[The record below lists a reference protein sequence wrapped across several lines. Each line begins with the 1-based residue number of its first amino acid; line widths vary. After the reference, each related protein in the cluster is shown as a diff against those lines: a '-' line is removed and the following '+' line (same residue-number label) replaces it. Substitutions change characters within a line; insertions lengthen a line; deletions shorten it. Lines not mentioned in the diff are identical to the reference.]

1 MKLYRFKTFR
11 TSYFFPR
18 MRKELEYMYDLYPTY
33 GGKLSRIYWWL
44 FRHCSI
50 VRALNACEGKNAGFP
65 YQKIIEL
72 EGKGSLMA
80 FNLGTPGPEQKI
92 SILGFDEERKEPF
105 FAKYSEKPDAIKLTR
120 NEVATYQVLNNTN
133 LAPELFEVKELEDCI
148 WMRTSFVQGKHLS
161 SMALT
166 KEIVDLAIKLSKYHL
181 SDKVANEEGLMLSL
195 SHGDFCPWNML
206 ANDDKLQLIDWEM
219 AADRPLG
226 YDIFKYVC
234 QVSLLFTPEKSL
246 IHTIKENQAL
256 INSYFS
262 QCGIEDWDAYR
273 DEFLKEFAVYFDR
286 KISHN

>member
-18 MRKELEYMYDLYPTY
+18 MRKELEYMYGLYPTY

-50 VRALNACEGKNAGFP
+50 VRALNACEGEKAGFP
-65 YQKIIEL
+65 YRKIVDL
-72 EGKGSLMA
+72 EGKNSLMA
-80 FNLGTPGPEQKI
+80 FNLGTPGSEQKI
-92 SILGFDEERKEPF
+92 SILGFDAEKKEPF
-105 FAKYSEKPDAIKLTR
+105 FAKFSEKPDAIKLTR
-120 NEVATYQVLNNTN
+120 NEVATYKVLDGTN
-133 LAPELFEVKELEDCI
+133 LAPKLFEVKELDDCI

-166 KEIVDLAIKLSKYHL
+166 EEIVDLALSLSKYHL
-181 SDKVANEEGLMLSL
+181 TNASTNNEGLRLSL

-206 ANDDKLQLIDWEM
+206 VDAGNIQLIDWEM

-234 QVSLLFTPEKSL
+234 QCSRLFHPDKSYSSA
-246 IHTIKENQAL
+246 IEENKAL
-256 INSYFS
+256 IDQYFS
-262 QCGIEDWDAYR
+262 RLGIQDWGNYYD
-273 DEFLKEFAVYFDR
+273 YFS
-286 KISHN
+286 KNGVL

>member
-1 MKLYRFKTFR
+1 MTLYLFKTFR

-18 MRKELEYMYDLYPTY
+18 MTKELEYMYGLYPTY
-33 GGKLSRIYWWL
+33 GGALSRIYWWL

-50 VRALNACEGKNAGFP
+50 VRKLNGCEGERAGFP
-65 YQKIIEL
+65 YRKIVEL

-92 SILGFDEERKEPF
+92 SILGFDKKKKEPF
-105 FAKYSEKPDAIKLTR
+105 FAKYSEKPGAIAFTK
-120 NEVATYQVLNNTN
+120 NEAATLQVLKGTN
-133 LAPELFEVKELEDCI
+133 LAPELFEVKELDDCI

-166 KEIVDLAIKLSKYHL
+166 EEIVDLALSLSKYHL
-181 SDKVANEEGLMLSL
+181 SDRTTNDEGLKLSL

-206 ANDDKLQLIDWEM
+206 VNEGRLQLIDWEM

-234 QVSLLFTPEKSL
+234 QISLLFTPEKPL
-246 IHTIKENQAL
+246 IETIKENQTL
-256 INSYFS
+256 INNYFT
-262 QCGIEDWDAYR
+262 QCGIENWDAYR
-273 DEFLKEFAVYFDR
+273 DEFLRVFSKNA
-286 KISHN
+286 K

>member
-18 MRKELEYMYDLYPTY
+18 MTKELEYMYGLYPTY

-50 VRALNACEGKNAGFP
+50 VRRLNACDGEKAGFP
-65 YQKIIEL
+65 YKQIVEL
-72 EGKGSLMA
+72 EGRGSLMA

-92 SILGFDEERKEPF
+92 SILGFDEEKKEPF
-105 FAKYSEKPDAIKLTR
+105 FAKYSEKPGAIAFTK
-120 NEVATYQVLNNTN
+120 NEAATLQVLKGTN
-133 LAPELFEVKELEDCI
+133 LAPELFEVKELDDCI

-166 KEIVDLAIKLSKYHL
+166 EEIVDLALSLSKYHL
-181 SDKVANEEGLMLSL
+181 SDQTTNEEGLRLSL

-206 ANDDKLQLIDWEM
+206 VNEGQLQLIDWEM

-234 QVSLLFTPEKSL
+234 QISLLFTPEKPL
-246 IHTIKENQAL
+246 IETIKENQTL
-256 INSYFS
+256 INNYFT
-262 QCGIEDWDAYR
+262 QCGIENWDAYR
-273 DEFLKEFAVYFDR
+273 NEFLRVFSKNA
-286 KISHN
+286 K

>member
-18 MRKELEYMYDLYPTY
+18 MRNGLEFMYGLYPTY

-50 VRALNACEGKNAGFP
+50 VRALNACEGENAGFP
-65 YQKIIEL
+65 YRNIAEL

-92 SILGFDEERKEPF
+92 SILGFDEEKKEPF
-105 FAKYSEKPDAIKLTR
+105 FAKYSEKPGAIAFTR
-120 NEVATYQVLNNTN
+120 NEVATYQVLNGTD
-133 LAPELFEVKELEDCI
+133 LAPKLFEVKELDDCI

-166 KEIVDLAIKLSKYHL
+166 EEIVDLALSLSKYHL
-181 SDKVANEEGLMLSL
+181 SDQTTNEEGLRLSL

-206 ANDDKLQLIDWEM
+206 VNEGRLQLIDWEM

-226 YDIFKYVC
+226 YDLFKYVC
-234 QVSLLFTPEKSL
+234 QISLLFTPEKPL
-246 IHTIKENQAL
+246 IETIKENQTL
-256 INSYFS
+256 INNYFT
-262 QCGIEDWDAYR
+262 QCSIENWDAYR
-273 DEFLKEFAVYFDR
+273 DEFLKVFSKNA
-286 KISHN
+286 K